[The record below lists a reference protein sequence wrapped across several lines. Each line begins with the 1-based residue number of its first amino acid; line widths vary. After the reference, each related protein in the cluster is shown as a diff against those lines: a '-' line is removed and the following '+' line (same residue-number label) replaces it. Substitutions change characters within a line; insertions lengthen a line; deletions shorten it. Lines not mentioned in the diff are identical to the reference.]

1 MPEVLEKG
9 LRAQS
14 PVAYDGGEVGGYS
27 YNIGRD
33 SCGSLVVQMQGDHFT
48 QRALGRPQKSSGEDW
63 AGMDVHKFCSEHS
76 SGDT

>member
-27 YNIGRD
+27 
-33 SCGSLVVQMQGDHFT
+33 LVVRMQGDHFT

-63 AGMDVHKFCSEHS
+63 AGMDIHKKFCSEHS
-76 SGDT
+76 S